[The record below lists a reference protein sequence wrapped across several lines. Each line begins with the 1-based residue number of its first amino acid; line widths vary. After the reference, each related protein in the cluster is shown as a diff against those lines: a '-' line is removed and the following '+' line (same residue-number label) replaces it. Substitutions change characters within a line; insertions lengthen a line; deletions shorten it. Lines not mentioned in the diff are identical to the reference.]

1 VAVPHGALS
10 LEGEADVIAGAS
22 GEAQGG
28 EGGRMTDQVTLPNL
42 LSIAGLMLISLGLPR
57 VVSLSAG
64 LWLLICAAWI
74 AWG

>member
-1 VAVPHGALS
+1 
-10 LEGEADVIAGAS
+10 
-22 GEAQGG
+22 
-28 EGGRMTDQVTLPNL
+28 MTDPVTLPNL

-57 VVSLSAG
+57 VVRLSAG